1 MPPLPESM
9 RFLGSGWWW
18 LHAFSAVGL
27 FCFGWFVGQSR
38 AERHFGKLL
47 KEAREGKDQGRS

>member
-1 MPPLPESM
+1 MPPLPETM

-27 FCFGWFVGQSR
+27 FCFGWYVGQSR
-38 AERHFGKLL
+38 AERHYGKLL
-47 KEAREGKDQGRS
+47 KQAREGKDQGRS